1 MTKEELKAK
10 LTELFPSA
18 TIEEN
23 AFINLNISSAEILTV
38 CDELKKN
45 PSLDFDFLICESC
58 VDWKT
63 HFTMV
68 YHLRSRTHRHEM
80 VLKAKIDNHDSP
92 EIETV
97 SQDRKSTRLNSS
109 HRT

>member
-58 VDWKT
+58 VD
-63 HFTMV
+63 
-68 YHLRSRTHRHEM
+68 
-80 VLKAKIDNHDSP
+80 
-92 EIETV
+92 
-97 SQDRKSTRLNSS
+97 
-109 HRT
+109 